1 MVLKYQEIAR
11 DIATK
16 IFNHTFVEKLPSEA
30 ELMKMYLVSRNTIR
44 SAINVLHNQGIISRI
59 QGSGY
64 FVSTPL
70 HSGQNL
76 MNLANKVG
84 MNAFHK
90 DYPVVSTILKLE
102 TKVAGNKIAKFL
114 KCDPS
119 SSIYYIKR
127 LRKIKDELF
136 SLERAYYLREVV
148 PYLPEEACQNSIFA
162 FITENYNVEI
172 KTADEYVSLHRLTKD
187 EATLAN
193 LPENSPTL
201 RIEELNYLK
210 NEQPF
215 NYSTS
220 DYFQE
225 DLTFYYHISNYL
237 H

>member
-16 IFNHTFVEKLPSEA
+16 IFNHTFADKLPSEA

-44 SAINVLHNQGIISRI
+44 SAINILYNQGIITRI

-64 FVSTPL
+64 FVNRPL
-70 HSGQNL
+70 HSEQNL

-84 MNAFHK
+84 MNALGK
-90 DYPVVSTILKLE
+90 TYPIVSKVLTLE
-102 TKVAGNKIAKFL
+102 TRLAGKEIAQYL
-114 KCDPS
+114 KCEPS
-119 SSIYYIKR
+119 TPIYYVKR
-127 LRKIKDELF
+127 LRKCNEQLF
-136 SLERAYYLREVV
+136 SLERAYYLKEVV
-148 PYLPEEACQNSIFA
+148 PYLTTEVCENSIFA

-172 KTADEYVSLHRLTKD
+172 KTADEYVSIHLLNEV
-187 EATLAN
+187 EAKLAQ
-193 LPENSPTL
+193 LPLQTPTL
-201 RIEELNYLK
+201 RLEEINYLK

-220 DYFQE
+220 DYFQK
-225 DLTFYYHISNYL
+225 DLTLYYHVSNYL